1 MITLKKIFK
10 GLPIGLIVFSLM
22 RCNSVP
28 TFDVVIKNG
37 TVYDGTQSAPIQ
49 TDIAIID
56 DEIVFVGQL
65 DRFRAKQ
72 EIDASN
78 LAVAPG
84 FIDTHTHLDPYE
96 NLLNLSNAKSQL
108 RQGVTSSIGGPDG
121 RGVPLHQTVKE
132 LLDTLETVGIG
143 INMGF
148 MAGHNKVRKKVMGL
162 ENRAPTQ
169 EELEQ
174 MKKMV
179 GQAMDEGAF
188 GLSTGLKYLPGN
200 FAQLEEIIELSK
212 VAAIKGGVYSTHLR
226 DEGLQIMA
234 AIEETIKISKQ
245 ADIPVILTHH
255 KVIGKP
261 MWGKSKQTLARV
273 DQARAN
279 GIKILLDQYPYNASH
294 TGLSVLIPAW
304 ARAGGQEKF
313 IERINDPNTFKKI
326 KSEII
331 FNILNDRGGEDLR
344 RIQFARVKWQ
354 PELEGKTLYD
364 WIVQEGEEPTLEMG
378 AEYVILGQKNGGASC
393 IYHAMDEK
401 DVENIMQHPLT
412 MIASDGR
419 LSTPGEGHPHPRSY
433 GTFPRVLSTYVRDK
447 KLLSLEEAIY
457 KMTLFPAQTY
467 GIKDRGL
474 LRKGMKADLVIF
486 AADQIQ
492 DTATFIEPHQY
503 PEGILYVIV
512 NGKLAVDQGKFLNQ
526 LNGKVLR
533 KNGAT
538 AQN

>member
-78 LAVAPG
+78 LAVTPG

-96 NLLNLSNAKSQL
+96 NLLNLSNAESQI

-188 GLSTGLKYLPGN
+188 GLSTGLKYIPGN

-212 VAAIKGGVYSTHLR
+212 VAAKKGGVYSTHLR

-313 IERINDPNTFKKI
+313 MERLNDPNTFKKI

-433 GTFPRVLSTYVRDK
+433 GTFPRVLSTYVRDQ

-467 GIKDRGL
+467 GIEDRGL

-492 DTATFIEPHQY
+492 DKATFIEPHQY

-512 NGKLAVDQGKFLNQ
+512 NGELAVDQGKFLNQ

>member
-78 LAVAPG
+78 LAVTPG

-96 NLLNLSNAKSQL
+96 NLLNLSNAESQI

-188 GLSTGLKYLPGN
+188 GLSTGLKYIPGN

-212 VAAIKGGVYSTHLR
+212 VAAKKGGVYSTHLR

-313 IERINDPNTFKKI
+313 MERLNDPNTFKKI

-401 DVENIMQHPLT
+401 DVENIMLHPLT

-433 GTFPRVLSTYVRDK
+433 GTFPRVLSTYVRDQ

-467 GIKDRGL
+467 GIEDRGL

-492 DTATFIEPHQY
+492 DKATFIEPHQY

-512 NGKLAVDQGKFLNQ
+512 NGELAVDQGKFLNQ

>member
-78 LAVAPG
+78 LAVTPG

-96 NLLNLSNAKSQL
+96 NLLNLSNAESQI

-212 VAAIKGGVYSTHLR
+212 VAAKKGGVYSTHLR

-313 IERINDPNTFKKI
+313 MERLNDPNTFKKI

-433 GTFPRVLSTYVRDK
+433 GTFPRVLSTYVRDQ

-467 GIKDRGL
+467 GIEDRGL

-492 DTATFIEPHQY
+492 DKATFIEPHQY

-512 NGKLAVDQGKFLNQ
+512 NGELAVDQGKFLNQ

>member
-433 GTFPRVLSTYVRDK
+433 GTFPRVLSTYVREK

>member
-49 TDIAIID
+49 TDIAILN
-56 DEIVFVGQL
+56 DEIVLVGQL

-96 NLLNLSNAKSQL
+96 NLLNLSNAESQL

-121 RGVPLHQTVKE
+121 RGVPLHLTVKE

-433 GTFPRVLSTYVRDK
+433 GTFPRVLSTYVREK